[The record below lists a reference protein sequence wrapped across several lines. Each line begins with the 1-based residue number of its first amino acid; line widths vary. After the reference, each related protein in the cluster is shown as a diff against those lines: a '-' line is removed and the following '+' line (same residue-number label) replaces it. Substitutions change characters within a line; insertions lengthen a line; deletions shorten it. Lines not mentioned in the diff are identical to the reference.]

1 MKTLTIIILTALM
14 SLPAAA
20 QTAALEEQPGYVDFG
35 ALDSIY
41 GEPRVMINIGGS
53 ILKLIAMASQED
65 PEAAEMI
72 RGLDG
77 VRINVYDTG
86 GNVDPALE
94 QVAKVKAMLEKEA
107 WEPIVQVKEN
117 GEEVQIFM
125 KANEERMQ
133 GLAIMAVDG
142 EEAVFLN
149 ILGEVDPAKLGQVM
163 KQLNVDV
170 GLE

>member
-1 MKTLTIIILTALM
+1 MKTLMIIILAAVM
-14 SLPAAA
+14 SLPAYA
-20 QTAALEEQPGYVDFG
+20 QTAALQDQPGYVDFG
-35 ALDSIY
+35 ALNSIY

-53 ILKLIAMASQED
+53 ILKLMAMASQED

-94 QVAKVKAMLEKEA
+94 QVAKVRAMLEKDD
-107 WEPIVQVKEN
+107 WEPIVQVKES
-117 GEEVQIFM
+117 GEEVQIFV
-125 KANEERMQ
+125 KADEEKMQ
-133 GLAIMAVDG
+133 GLTIMAVDG

-149 ILGEVDPAKLGQVM
+149 ILGEMDPAKLGQVM